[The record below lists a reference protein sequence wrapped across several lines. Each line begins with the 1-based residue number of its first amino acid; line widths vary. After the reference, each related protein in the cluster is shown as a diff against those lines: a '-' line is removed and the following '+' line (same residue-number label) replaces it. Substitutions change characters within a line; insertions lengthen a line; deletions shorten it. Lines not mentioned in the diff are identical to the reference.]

1 MPREYQYP
9 FELRHLVYFREVA
22 RQLHFRK
29 AAETLAVA
37 QPALSR
43 SVAQLETALGVDLL
57 NRTRRKV
64 ELTTAGKAFLERIEP
79 LLRGLAAVP
88 GDIQALAGGQS
99 GQVRVAFT
107 GLAMATVLPGIL
119 REFNR
124 RYPGIRVELNESPT
138 SAQLESLKTGEIA
151 CGFFHPDAA
160 TMPGLSTKL
169 LLQEKNG
176 VLLPAEHP
184 LARAKKL
191 RLRDLG
197 ATPFVMFPR
206 AHNPGFYDRVLAA
219 FAQAGV
225 TPRIADE
232 VWPRA
237 NAIGLVRAGPRRDL
251 HGAVRGE
258 TAARRGGFPF
268 ARGFGA
274 GEPARAR
281 LAQGHIAR
289 SRARGLSRRGRGR
302 RLKKCVAP
310 QDNRNFRVILSEAK
324 NPVGRRET
332 GSFASLRMTGYED

>member
-22 RQLHFRK
+22 RQLHYRK
-29 AAETLAVA
+29 AAESLAVA

-43 SVAQLETALGVDLL
+43 SISQLEREMDVDLL

-64 ELTTAGKAFLERIEP
+64 ELTAAGRAFLERIEP
-79 LLRGLAAVP
+79 LLRALAAVP
-88 GDIQALAGGQS
+88 ADIQALAGGQA

-138 SAQLESLKTGEIA
+138 SAQVESLKSGEIA
-151 CGFFHPDAA
+151 CGFFHPEA
-160 TMPGLSTKL
+160 TPTPGLSTKL

-176 VLLPAEHP
+176 VLLPADHA
-184 LARAKKL
+184 LVRSKKL
-191 RLRDLG
+191 RLRDLAG
-197 ATPFVMFPR
+197 TPFVMFPR

-219 FAQAGV
+219 FQQAGV

-237 NAIGLVRAGPRRDL
+237 NAIGLVRAGL
-251 HGAVRGE
+251 GA
-258 TAARRGGFPF
+258 TFMTP
-268 ARGFGA
+268 
-274 GEPARAR
+274 
-281 LAQGHIAR
+281 
-289 SRARGLSRRGRGR
+289 
-302 RLKKCVAP
+302 
-310 QDNRNFRVILSEAK
+310 SEAK
-324 NPVGRRET
+324 QLPEEVAFRVLE
-332 GSFASLRMTGYED
+332 GSAPESRLVLGWRKDVLPDPALGAFLVVAGAVTA

>member
-237 NAIGLVRAGPRRDL
+237 NAIGLVRAGL
-251 HGAVRGE
+251 GA
-258 TAARRGGFPF
+258 TFM
-268 ARGFGA
+268 
-274 GEPARAR
+274 
-281 LAQGHIAR
+281 
-289 SRARGLSRRGRGR
+289 
-302 RLKKCVAP
+302 AP
-310 QDNRNFRVILSEAK
+310 SEAK
-324 NPVGRRET
+324 QLPDEVVFRSLE
-332 GSFASLRMTGYED
+332 GSAPESRLVLGWRKDTSPDPALGAFLVVAGAAG